1 MKPKFLLSCALLA
14 FFVALGVLC
23 AGWQGTSS
31 ISAAWPVSGSA
42 VQLSGSVKGW
52 QAIGGLL
59 GFLAAIV
66 LFLWALVSL
75 AGRSGRKRQ
84 KEPLTGAYTG
94 PEAKGHAASQ

>member
-23 AGWQGTSS
+23 SGWQGTSS

-42 VQLSGSVKGW
+42 VQLSGGVKGW
-52 QAIGGLL
+52 TAIGGLL
-59 GFLAAIV
+59 GFIAAIA

-75 AGRSGRKRQ
+75 ARRGGRRKH
-84 KEPLTGAYTG
+84 KEAFTGAYTG
-94 PEAKGHAASQ
+94 PQVKGHSA

>member
-42 VQLSGSVKGW
+42 VQLSGGVKGW
-52 QAIGGLL
+52 AAIWGLL
-59 GFLAAIV
+59 GLIAAIV

-75 AGRSGRKRQ
+75 VRRGGHKSQ
-84 KEPLTGAYTG
+84 KQPLGAYTS
-94 PEAKGHAASQ
+94 PQAKGQAASQ